1 MGLKS
6 ELKRFSNEHPLL
18 SLMYIGFLGFTAIDL
33 ASSFTLPR
41 GQGPFSGLGSYKPN
55 YMTRSTLS
63 AMEDDVSSLRRQI
76 GDDTKVPDWAESK
89 IYTAADRLDTVENY
103 MSHRSNLGHITAKQ
117 QTKIDK
123 IEGELRKASKLHA
136 AQADRISQLGASTS
150 TSTTTS
156 SSHPPIVRERMQQH
170 GGSVMSGLHGFGSM
184 TKSQIRDKHPKGTK
198 KGHID
203 RMHHHMQ
210 KGMEFWPAHDLAT
223 KEGFPAMGS
232 IGFHHGVGHHCDSGV
247 GFHHGVGEADSR
259 QLPPGLR
266 RRMMSRTYESTVSGA
281 HLGKQ
286 DISVTDRANNNAMK
300 NVSGIY
306 GLSGILPETGGGWTE

>member
-1 MGLKS
+1 
-6 ELKRFSNEHPLL
+6 
-18 SLMYIGFLGFTAIDL
+18 
-33 ASSFTLPR
+33 
-41 GQGPFSGLGSYKPN
+41 
-55 YMTRSTLS
+55 
-63 AMEDDVSSLRRQI
+63 
-76 GDDTKVPDWAESK
+76 
-89 IYTAADRLDTVENY
+89 
-103 MSHRSNLGHITAKQ
+103 
-117 QTKIDK
+117 
-123 IEGELRKASKLHA
+123 
-136 AQADRISQLGASTS
+136 
-150 TSTTTS
+150 
-156 SSHPPIVRERMQQH
+156 
-170 GGSVMSGLHGFGSM
+170 MSGLHGFGSM

-210 KGMEFWPAHDLAT
+210 KGMEFGPAHDLAT

-232 IGFHHGVGHHCDSGV
+232 I

-266 RRMMSRTYESTVSGA
+266 RRMMSRTYESTVPGP

-300 NVSGIY
+300 NVSGMY

>member
-18 SLMYIGFLGFTAIDL
+18 SIMYIGFLGFTAIDL

-41 GQGPFSGLGSYKPN
+41 GKGPFSGLGSYKPN

-63 AMEDDVSSLRRQI
+63 AMEEDVSSLRRQI

-89 IYTAADRLDTVENY
+89 LYTAADRLDTVENY
-103 MSHRSNLGHITAKQ
+103 MSHRSNLGHITSSQ
-117 QTKIDK
+117 QSKIDK
-123 IEGELRKASKLHA
+123 IEGELRKASKMHA
-136 AQADRISQLGASTS
+136 SQADRISQLGATTS

-156 SSHPPIVRERMQQH
+156 SSHPPIVRESMQQH
-170 GGSVMSGLHGFGSM
+170 AGGSLS
-184 TKSQIRDKHPKGTK
+184 
-198 KGHID
+198 
-203 RMHHHMQ
+203 
-210 KGMEFWPAHDLAT
+210 
-223 KEGFPAMGS
+223 
-232 IGFHHGVGHHCDSGV
+232 GFHGAGM
-247 GFHHGVGEADSR
+247 GFHHGVGEKDSR

-266 RRMMSRTYESTVSGA
+266 RRMMARTFESQVTGA

-286 DISVTDRANNNAMK
+286 DISVSDRSNNNAMK
-300 NVSGIY
+300 NVSGMY